1 MIPEWLDIVMWTRAL
16 DPWRSELLLA
26 ATLASL
32 VVAALVTLRLRKE
45 GPQMF
50 GDDPP
55 WIIARFGATGLWGAW
70 ALYWALCWWLPIGPL
85 FSGFLLGASIY
96 LAIRYVT
103 LLARGEIEL

>member
-1 MIPEWLDIVMWTRAL
+1 VIPEWLDIVIWTRAL

-32 VVAALVTLRLRKE
+32 VVAALVTMRLREE

-55 WIIARFGATGLWGAW
+55 WIIARFGAAGLWGAW
-70 ALYWALCWWLPIGPL
+70 ALYWVFCWWLPIGPL
-85 FSGFLLGASIY
+85 LSGLLLGGSLY
-96 LAIRYVT
+96 LAVRY
-103 LLARGEIEL
+103 LMALASREAEL